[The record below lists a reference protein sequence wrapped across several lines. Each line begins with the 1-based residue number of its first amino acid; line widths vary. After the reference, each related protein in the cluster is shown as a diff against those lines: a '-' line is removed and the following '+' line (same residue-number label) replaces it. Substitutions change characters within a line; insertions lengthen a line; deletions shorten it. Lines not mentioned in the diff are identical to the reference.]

1 MLKPISNQ
9 PFLYFP
15 IMQPS
20 NSKSRRAYTL
30 LELMIALGLLGALM
44 SVAWSLMATFR
55 DSEERGWK
63 ITRRTQILRA
73 AHAWLQSDAQAM
85 LGPSQE
91 FSFTGN
97 SLGFSATIAPSLDP
111 LPFLERLLSD
121 ASASDDLDS
130 RYATARSG
138 QEPTGGSAPLL
149 ESLASMDREL
159 SETLAGSSPWT
170 PEQVQ
175 IEYELLPV
183 NIARPI
189 DSTVTSRPAATREL
203 DEIQFMLVRR
213 ELIGGTQSSSAQ
225 TSSMQSTVQGN
236 AMDSTQGISPSDR
249 VLTGQDLY
257 RQNDDRQQ
265 LRGIPVTQSRLEGLI
280 RPQFQYCDGLSWKDS
295 WNSRSD
301 GGLPAAIALR
311 FDFPA
316 RAQMQ
321 PPQPRRTREAWEAE
335 AEFELQESTE
345 LSAAELALAGEAE
358 AELETDADASL
369 MESDQFEVQ
378 MVIMVAGRA
387 ARPAHTLGGANSPA
401 AMDST
406 GNSELVS
413 PLSSTDMQSS
423 GLRGGF

>member
-1 MLKPISNQ
+1 
-9 PFLYFP
+9 
-15 IMQPS
+15 MQPS

-63 ITRRTQILRA
+63 ITRRTQIIRA

-85 LGPSQE
+85 LGPSDE
-91 FSFTGN
+91 FLFTGN
-97 SLGFSATIAPSLDP
+97 SRGFSATIAPSLDP

-121 ASASDDLDS
+121 SSASDEFDS
-130 RYATARSG
+130 RNATARSAQG
-138 QEPTGGSAPLL
+138 LAANPSPLSGAL
-149 ESLASMDREL
+149 SSMDSEL
-159 SETLAGSSPWT
+159 SGTLSDASPWS

-189 DSTVTSRPAATREL
+189 DSTDTTRPAVTSEL
-203 DEIQFMLVRR
+203 DEIQFMMVRR
-213 ELIGGTQSSSAQ
+213 ELIGGSQSPSAQ
-225 TSSMQSTVQGN
+225 SSSMQSTVQGD
-236 AMDSTQGISPSDR
+236 AIGFDSELSPSDR

-265 LRGIPVTQSRLEGLI
+265 LRGIPIAQSRLEGLI
-280 RPQFQYCDGLSWKDS
+280 RPQFQYCDGVSWKDS

-321 PPQPRRTREAWEAE
+321 PPQPRRAREAWEDE
-335 AEFELQESTE
+335 AEFELQASTE
-345 LSAAELALAGEAE
+345 LSAADLALAGEAQ
-358 AELETDADASL
+358 AELETDPDASL

-378 MVIMVAGRA
+378 MVILVAGRT
-387 ARPAHTLGGANSPA
+387 ARTTGPLGDANAPAS
-401 AMDST
+401 MDST
-406 GNSELVS
+406 GNSEFAT
-413 PLSSTDMQSS
+413 PLSSTDIPSS
-423 GLRGGF
+423 RLRGGF